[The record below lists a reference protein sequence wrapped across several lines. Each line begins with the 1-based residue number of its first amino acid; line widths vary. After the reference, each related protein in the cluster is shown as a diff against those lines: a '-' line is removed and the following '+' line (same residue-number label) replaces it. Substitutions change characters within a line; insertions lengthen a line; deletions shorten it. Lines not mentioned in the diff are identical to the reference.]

1 MIKKILLGIFSLI
14 TQFIGLLLTPINN
27 AINQFIPGFSSA
39 LNGLANVLNIASQ
52 FIGWILDSLLLNSE
66 TIAFIVA
73 VWVFKLSF
81 PYVVYLIKLVVQ
93 WYNNLK
99 V

>member
-1 MIKKILLGIFSLI
+1 MIKKILVGIFSLI

-27 AINQFIPGFSSA
+27 AINQYIPGFNSA
-39 LNGLANVLNIASQ
+39 LNGLANVLHIASQ
-52 FIGWILDSLLLNSE
+52 FIGWVLDSLLLNPE
-66 TIAFIVA
+66 TISFIVS
-73 VWVFKLSF
+73 VWVFKLTF
-81 PYVVYLIKLVVQ
+81 PYIVYLIKLVVQ

>member
-27 AINQFIPGFSSA
+27 LINQYIPGFSSA

-52 FIGWILDSLLLNSE
+52 FVGWILDSLLLNSE
-66 TIAFIVA
+66 TISFIVA

-81 PYVVYLIKLVVQ
+81 PYLVSLIKLVVQ

>member
-14 TQFIGLLLTPINN
+14 TQFISLLLTPINS

-39 LNGLANVLNIASQ
+39 LNGLANVLNTASQ
-52 FIGWILDSLLLNSE
+52 FMGWILDSLLLNTE

-73 VWVFKLSF
+73 VWVFKLTF